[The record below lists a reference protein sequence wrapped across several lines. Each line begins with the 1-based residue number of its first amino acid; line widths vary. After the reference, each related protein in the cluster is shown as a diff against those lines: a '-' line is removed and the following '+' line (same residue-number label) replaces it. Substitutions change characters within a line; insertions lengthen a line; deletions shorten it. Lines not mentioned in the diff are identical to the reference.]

1 MSPADDPTQPHRWP
15 AGKQQAVSAPLM
27 VCPVMFFL
35 LWIALMW
42 STKGEISAG
51 ESFCASA
58 AVTAITW
65 ALLTRPLHKPNR

>member
-27 VCPVMFFL
+27 VCPVMFVF

-42 STKGEISAG
+42 STQGEIGAG

-58 AVTAITW
+58 AVTAITRVK
-65 ALLTRPLHKPNR
+65 LDCPP